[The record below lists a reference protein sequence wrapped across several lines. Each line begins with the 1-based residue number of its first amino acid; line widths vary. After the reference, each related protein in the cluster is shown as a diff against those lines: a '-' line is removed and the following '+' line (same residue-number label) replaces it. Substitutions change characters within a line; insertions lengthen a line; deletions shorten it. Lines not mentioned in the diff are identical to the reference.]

1 MKKSHYL
8 AALVFSCLSF
18 VATAADFKDG
28 VDFKTLKEAVPATST
43 DSTVGVSS
51 IFWYGCPHCY
61 NLSQMQEQSWLK
73 TLPKD
78 VDFHELPV
86 IFGKPWQAHAQLFY
100 AMEELGYM
108 PAAQNVI
115 FDAVQ
120 NKKQRLDDEDEIVAF
135 VQEKFGI
142 KPDDFRKAYRSFG
155 VRKQTQQANTIT
167 RGAQLTGVPAIIV
180 DGRFLVDPSMAGS
193 LDRMLA
199 VTDYLVEQVRSE
211 KQQTAPE
218 APVESAAPT
227 STSTA
232 AAEAAQ

>member
-8 AALVFSCLSF
+8 AALVFSCFSF
-18 VATAADFKDG
+18 VATAADFRDG
-28 VDFKTLKEAVPATST
+28 VDFKVLKEAVPATST
-43 DSTVGVSS
+43 EQTVGVSS

-61 NLSQMQEQSWLK
+61 NLSQMQEKGWLK
-73 TLPKD
+73 TLPAD

-100 AMEELGYM
+100 ALEELKLI
-108 PAAQNVI
+108 PAAQDVI

-120 NKKQRLDDEDEIVAF
+120 NKKQRLDDEAEIVAF
-135 VQEKFGI
+135 VQEKFGV
-142 KPDDFRKAYRSFG
+142 KPDDFLKVYRSFG

-199 VTDYLVEQVRSE
+199 VTDFLINQVRTE
-211 KQQTAPE
+211 KKQTSTEAPASASAPSVSATTAPE
-218 APVESAAPT
+218 A
-227 STSTA
+227 
-232 AAEAAQ
+232 AQ